1 MQAPWHSHQAGYLH
15 PWDSQGGKY
24 PCPAYLSTHLK
35 SHTWGHVCTNKHRRT
50 QTHTLHAHIHIHTG
64 TVGEK
69 KNVFYILKNE
79 WLGLIELLMFGK
91 HRALENEAVSSG
103 CQLAEG
109 WRGAQAAV
117 MAEEIMEW
125 NQWKTMV
132 LSSVDKGSVKIP
144 LSGGRILD
152 SLSYH
157 YLHRVMGNWNMKEV
171 KGYWKVGTPMKS
183 FCYLSS
189 CSGRTS
195 VGLLFSVTHNSNTFL
210 NLPSRFRLNYVYG
223 SSGPH
228 LEGRD
233 ISFLLSR
240 KEKNH
245 IIKWLKLYI
254 TDSILDKEK

>member
-1 MQAPWHSHQAGYLH
+1 
-15 PWDSQGGKY
+15 
-24 PCPAYLSTHLK
+24 
-35 SHTWGHVCTNKHRRT
+35 
-50 QTHTLHAHIHIHTG
+50 
-64 TVGEK
+64 
-69 KNVFYILKNE
+69 
-79 WLGLIELLMFGK
+79 
-91 HRALENEAVSSG
+91 
-103 CQLAEG
+103 
-109 WRGAQAAV
+109 
-117 MAEEIMEW
+117 
-125 NQWKTMV
+125 MV